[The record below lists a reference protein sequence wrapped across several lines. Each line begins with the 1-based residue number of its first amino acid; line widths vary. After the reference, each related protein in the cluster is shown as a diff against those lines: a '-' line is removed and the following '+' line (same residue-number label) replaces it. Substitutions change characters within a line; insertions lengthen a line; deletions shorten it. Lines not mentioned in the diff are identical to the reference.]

1 MKLGVIVPYRNRE
14 SHLSKFTDETTAYLK
29 SKKIDFEIVVVEQS
43 DDKPFNR
50 GKLLNIGYLK
60 AKELGCDYVVFHDVD
75 MIPIEV
81 DYSFSEIPLH
91 LATNFELEYEKSK
104 NLQFDDYFGGVTML
118 SNSIFEKINGYSN
131 LYWGW
136 GFEDDDLLFRVNE
149 KKIPIDTKIIGKN
162 QFKKIYGLTFGSDD
176 SYIKIAKKDL
186 LDFEKDTSILI
197 SFKPD
202 DIISNP
208 NKDYDEYTVFSIP
221 GYDTSISFN
230 SFSRY
235 NFCTFSEEEKNVFYA
250 NSNIKPNYK
259 TNICVR
265 FNVTE
270 KIISVFQDGEL
281 IEDINHFEKLIKY
294 NKESFFYLGVGDPNR
309 EHDLKYFKGHMDSFA
324 VFNDILEDE
333 EIKEISK
340 NRYFGLTQ
348 NFGNY
353 ISSHTLQTYY
363 DAKFIKDY
371 KLIDLSGNGND
382 GEIINCEITELEF
395 EPYKEVKI
403 PFRRESKF
411 GSLFHK
417 ENGFFNNKWKHKA
430 TRWNQLRFQNEVL
443 LDDKLIK
450 NDGLSTLEF
459 IEHGR
464 THENNIT
471 HINIG
476 I

>member
-1 MKLGVIVPYRNRE
+1 VDRKLGIIVPYRNRE
-14 SHLSKFTDETTAYLK
+14 EHLKVFLKKMSQYLSARK
-29 SKKIDFEIVVVEQS
+29 MDYEIIVVHQ
-43 DDKPFNR
+43 DDAKLFNR
-50 GKLLNIGYLK
+50 GALLNIGFKIAEELK
-60 AKELGCDYVVFHDVD
+60 CEYVVFHDVD
-75 MIPIEV
+75 MIPLIV
-81 DYSFSEIPLH
+81 DYSYSDIPLH
-91 LATNFELEYEKSK
+91 LATDFKPIEGNQERELFEE
-104 NLQFDDYFGGVTML
+104 YFGGVTLFPMEE
-118 SNSIFEKINGYSN
+118 FRKIDGYSN
-131 LYWGW
+131 KYWGW
-136 GFEDDDLLFRVNE
+136 GYEDTDLLHRCRKNNI
-149 KKIPIDTKIIGKN
+149 KLDTWKIKN
-162 QFKKIYGLTFGSDD
+162 TGSNGPALKLNGHNAYVKGINKFNLNNNLTIF
-176 SYIKIAKKDL
+176 
-186 LDFEKDTSILI
+186 I
-197 SFKPD
+197 SFYPD
-202 DIISNP
+202 NFTCDHEKNIDNFSI
-208 NKDYDEYTVFSIP
+208 FSIP

-235 NFCTFSEEEKNVFYA
+235 NFCTFGEEEKNVFYV
-250 NSNIKPNYK
+250 NSKIKPNYK

-265 FNVTE
+265 FNST
-270 KIISVFQDGEL
+270 KDIISVFQDGEL
-281 IEDINHFEKLIKY
+281 IEDIYHFEKLIKY

-309 EHDLKYFKGHMDSFA
+309 EHDLKYFKGYLDSFA
-324 VFNDILEDE
+324 VFDDILEDE
-333 EIKEISK
+333 EIIEISK

-353 ISSHTLQTYY
+353 TSSHILQTYY
-363 DAKFIKDY
+363 DAKFIKEY
-371 KLIDLSGNGND
+371 KLMDLSGNGND

-417 ENGFFNNKWKHKA
+417 QNGFFNNKWKQQA

-443 LDDKLIK
+443 LDDELIK

-464 THENNIT
+464 TNENNIT

>member
-1 MKLGVIVPYRNRE
+1 MEDFR
-14 SHLSKFTDETTAYLK
+14 
-29 SKKIDFEIVVVEQS
+29 KID
-43 DDKPFNR
+43 
-50 GKLLNIGYLK
+50 
-60 AKELGCDYVVFHDVD
+60 
-75 MIPIEV
+75 
-81 DYSFSEIPLH
+81 
-91 LATNFELEYEKSK
+91 
-104 NLQFDDYFGGVTML
+104 
-118 SNSIFEKINGYSN
+118 GYSN
-131 LYWGW
+131 KYWGW
-136 GFEDDDLLFRVNE
+136 GYEDTDLLHRCRKNNIKLDTWKIKNTGSNGLALKFNGHDAYVKAINKFNLNNNLTIFVSFYPDNFTCDHE
-149 KKIPIDTKIIGKN
+149 KNIDN
-162 QFKKIYGLTFGSDD
+162 F
-176 SYIKIAKKDL
+176 
-186 LDFEKDTSILI
+186 SI
-197 SFKPD
+197 
-202 DIISNP
+202 
-208 NKDYDEYTVFSIP
+208 FSIP

-235 NFCTFSEEEKNVFYA
+235 NFCTFGEEEKNVFYT
-250 NSNIKPNYK
+250 NSKIKPNYK

-265 FNVTE
+265 FNST
-270 KIISVFQDGEL
+270 KDTISVFQDGEL
-281 IEDINHFEKLIKY
+281 IDDIYHFEKLIKY
-294 NKESFFYLGVGDPNR
+294 DKESFFYLGVGNPNR

-324 VFNDILEDE
+324 VFNDILEDD

-353 ISSHTLQTYY
+353 KSSHTLQTYY
-363 DAKFIKDY
+363 DAKFIKEY

-417 ENGFFNNKWKHKA
+417 ENGFFNNKWKQQA

-443 LDDKLIK
+443 LDDNLIK

-459 IEHGR
+459 IEYGR

-476 I
+476 L